1 MCGSVMTRP
10 KCFSAHVFGRNSF
23 YGGGILMGRT
33 CWKAF
38 SASPETLFRG
48 VERALRMCGTGFPA
62 LRKRLFRMAIRA
74 FPQCGEVLPVG
85 MFSLMRCVP
94 VLWRDALKI
103 VYLRPDVLSDANKAF
118 SRTYGWAEVRAR
130 WWFVRFRAMPGHSLR
145 LLVITQPY
153 DVWRR

>member
-1 MCGSVMTRP
+1 MWQRHDPSEVL
-10 KCFSAHVFGRNSF
+10 F
-23 YGGGILMGRT
+23 RT
-33 CWKAF
+33 CFRAEQLLRWGY
-38 SASPETLFRG
+38 SHGSDLLESLFRIAG
-48 VERALRMCGTGFPA
+48 DTLPWCGTGFTDV
-62 LRKRLFRMAIRA
+62 RKRLSGTAKEA
-74 FPQCGEVLPVG
+74 LPYG
-85 MFSLMRCVP
+85 DTCFSAMRRSASCRVFLLMRCVP